1 MKAKNQG
8 ASMFPRLVPLAVLTA
23 CGLATLGVV
32 AAQAQ
37 TAAPPPNPTPSPA
50 ASPAPN
56 PAFGRENPPGIGPAT
71 IPGKPIETRPPE
83 RADNNPAF
91 PQQTRAPYAKSVDYQ
106 VTVVTDK
113 LKNPWSLVFLPD
125 GRYLVT
131 ERENPSAIRIVSR
144 DGVVSSPLTGLDG
157 LAAPGKLGLLEVALD
172 PHFGKTERVFFT
184 FFERFEK
191 GYSNTFVGRAVLD
204 EGALALKNVV
214 VLLRTK
220 PEAPVENF
228 STKQGGR
235 IVFAKDRTMF
245 VTTGDRDTGEP
256 WKVAQEL
263 DNHLGKILHID
274 RDGKPARDNPFI
286 GKAGALPEIWAY
298 GFRTNQGLATDPKTG
313 LLWES
318 DQGPRGGDELN
329 IIRKGANY
337 GWPIITYG
345 INYSGKVVGEGLTAK
360 EGMEQPVY
368 FWDPVIATSDLAFYT
383 GSLFPEWKDSVFVT
397 GLRSQM
403 LTRLKIKDNKVVE
416 EEALLVD
423 QKSRIRDVRVGP
435 DGALYALA
443 EPNKLLRITPKR
455 N

>member
-1 MKAKNQG
+1 
-8 ASMFPRLVPLAVLTA
+8 MFPRLVPLAVLTA
-23 CGLATLGVV
+23 CGLATLAMV

-50 ASPAPN
+50 ASAAASPAPN
-56 PAFGRENPPGIGPAT
+56 PAYGRENPPGVGGPAT

-83 RADNNPAF
+83 RADEKPAF

-106 VTVVTDK
+106 VTVVTDQ
-113 LKNPWSLVFLPD
+113 LKNPWSLAFLPD

-144 DGVVSSPLTGLDG
+144 DGVLSPPLTGLAE

-172 PHFGKTERVFFT
+172 PQFGMTKRVFFT

-204 EGALALKNVV
+204 KGALALTDVM

-245 VTTGDRDTGEP
+245 VTTGDRDGVGEP

-263 DNHLGKILHID
+263 DNHLGKLLHID

-298 GFRTNQGLATDPKTG
+298 GFRTHQGLATDPKTG
-313 LLWES
+313 LLWAS

-329 IIRKGANY
+329 LIRKGANY

-360 EGMEQPVY
+360 EGMEQPIY
-368 FWDPVIATSDLAFYT
+368 FWDPVIAASGLAFYS
-383 GSLFPEWKDSVFVT
+383 GSLFPEWKDSAFVA
-397 GLRSQM
+397 GLRGQM
-403 LTRLKIKDNKVVE
+403 VTRLKIKDNKVVE

-423 QKSRIRDVRVGP
+423 QKARMRDVRVGP
-435 DGALYALA
+435 DGALYVLA